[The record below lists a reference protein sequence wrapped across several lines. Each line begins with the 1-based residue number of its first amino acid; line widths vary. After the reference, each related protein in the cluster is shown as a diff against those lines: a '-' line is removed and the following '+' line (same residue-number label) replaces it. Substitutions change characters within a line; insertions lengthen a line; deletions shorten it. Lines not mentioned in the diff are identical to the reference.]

1 MGQSNGLASFAGVI
15 ANWYRNTLSNKS
27 CSVIPAPSLMLLAK
41 DTKIPIGSEFTVEK
55 NFMRPMSSARHGQK
69 MSKYLILLVLL
80 VISVIRFTCA
90 TSLCKKMRVRDCFVR
105 CNGKGYESDWIARTL
120 QALLEINWKELTWT
134 SQRLDS
140 LAYPMQNF

>member
-1 MGQSNGLASFAGVI
+1 MYRTKGY
-15 ANWYRNTLSNKS
+15 NWYRNTLSNNS

-90 TSLCKKMRVRDCFVR
+90 TSLCKKMRERDCFVR

-120 QALLEINWKELTWT
+120 QALLEINWKELTCT